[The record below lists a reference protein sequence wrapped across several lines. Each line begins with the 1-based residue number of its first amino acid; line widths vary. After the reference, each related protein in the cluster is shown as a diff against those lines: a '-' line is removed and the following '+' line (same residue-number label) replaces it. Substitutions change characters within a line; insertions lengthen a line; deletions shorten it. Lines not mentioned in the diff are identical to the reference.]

1 MKAALIFWTILILK
15 WIQRNIL
22 DKILDFTLQFSTLE
36 GSQISRTERHHYISS
51 AQHVKIWARGK
62 FHKIIYHIHSQFF
75 FSFNKIISKSY
86 F

>member
-51 AQHVKIWARGK
+51 AQRVKIWARGK
-62 FHKIIYHIHSQFF
+62 FHKIIHHIHSQFF
-75 FSFNKIISKSY
+75 FHLIR
-86 F
+86 